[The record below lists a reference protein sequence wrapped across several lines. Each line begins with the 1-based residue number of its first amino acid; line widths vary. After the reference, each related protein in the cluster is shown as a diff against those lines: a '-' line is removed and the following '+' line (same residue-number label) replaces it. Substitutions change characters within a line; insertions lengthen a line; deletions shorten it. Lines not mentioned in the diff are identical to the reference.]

1 MRHKVLIVD
10 DDPELGGLIEAV
22 LRPVEPTIYQAYS
35 GSDGLKMAYQ
45 IHPDLII
52 LDIMMAGM
60 NGFEVCTRLRELS
73 STPVLMLTGRS
84 NEADM
89 LHGFNV
95 GADDFVRKPFRK
107 DELEARVR
115 ALLRRSKERNSR
127 EASCIKA
134 YSDPILNI
142 DLISRTVKLLGKIVQ
157 LSPREYDVLA
167 CLVREQG
174 KVVSH
179 REIVREVW
187 GELYSTAPA
196 ISSLY
201 VCYLRKKL
209 EDGQH
214 DHQYIHTLWSRGYWF
229 EPLTST

>member
-1 MRHKVLIVD
+1 MGHKVLIVD
-10 DDPELGGLIEAV
+10 DDPELGVLIEAV

-35 GSDGLKMAYQ
+35 GSEGLKMAYQ

-52 LDIMMAGM
+52 LDIMMPGM
-60 NGFEVCTRLRELS
+60 DGFEVCTRLRELS
-73 STPVLMLTGRS
+73 STPVLMLTARS
-84 NEADM
+84 NETDM

-95 GADDFVRKPFRK
+95 GADDFVRKPFKK

-115 ALLRRSKERNSR
+115 ALLRRSKERDSR
-127 EASCIKA
+127 EASCITA
-134 YSDPILNI
+134 YSDPILKI
-142 DLISRTVKLLGKIVQ
+142 DFISRTVKLLGKIVQ
-157 LSPREYDVLA
+157 LSPKEYDVLA
-167 CLVREQG
+167 CLVRERG

-187 GELYSTAPA
+187 GELYLTAPA

-214 DHQYIHTLWSRGYWF
+214 DHQYIRTHWSRGYWF
-229 EPLTST
+229 EPLTSI